1 MSDDGISNDSDA
13 STFKTKTKVRLAEGM
28 LSSAKLI
35 EKGPPAIYQLKAQD
49 VVVDKSNQLRRF
61 AIGTPDPFG
70 SPEEKVIMLLGATG
84 NGKTTL
90 INGMANYL
98 LGVEWEMIFVSS

>member
-1 MSDDGISNDSDA
+1 VSDDGISNDSDA

-35 EKGPPAIYQLKAQD
+35 EKGPPVIYQLKAQD

-90 INGMANYL
+90 INSMANYL